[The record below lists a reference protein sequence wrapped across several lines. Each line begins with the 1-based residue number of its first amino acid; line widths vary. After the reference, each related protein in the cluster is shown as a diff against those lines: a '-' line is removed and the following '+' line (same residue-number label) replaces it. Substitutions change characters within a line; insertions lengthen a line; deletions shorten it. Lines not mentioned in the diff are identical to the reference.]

1 MSDQL
6 PRVIDGADSSLLFS
20 TVKVKLGCCI
30 PLLLL

>member
-6 PRVIDGADSSLLFS
+6 LRVSDGADSSLLLS
-20 TVKVKLGCCI
+20 TDNVKLGCCI